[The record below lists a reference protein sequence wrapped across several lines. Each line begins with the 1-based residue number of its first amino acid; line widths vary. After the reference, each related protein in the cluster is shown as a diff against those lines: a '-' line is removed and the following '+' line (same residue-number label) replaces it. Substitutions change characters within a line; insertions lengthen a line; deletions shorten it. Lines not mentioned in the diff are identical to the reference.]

1 MWLNEVWYEAKRV
14 PAAALLQPTADLEE
28 EGVWAPNAVF
38 SKATNVSDPEADL
51 AGGVWRFGNPTGH
64 HTGPA
69 ALAQDA
75 ISGLQACRVVGIQ
88 YNLMLNMPPIID
100 WTSQQLDRPQ
110 LFQQAVADLAEML
123 QVPGAGR
130 SLQGTCIDELTASA
144 ENANLLRL
152 P

>member
-1 MWLNEVWYEAKRV
+1 MKSGTRRNGCLQQRYCNPPPIWRKKGSLAKPLTCLIRRR
-14 PAAALLQPTADLEE
+14 T
-28 EGVWAPNAVF
+28 WR
-38 SKATNVSDPEADL
+38 
-51 AGGVWRFGNPTGH
+51 GGGWRFGNPTGH